1 MHVSVVDKK
10 HFDTVRT
17 ALADAH
23 DPQLDNALI
32 VSQGKLTQAQLEDFQ
47 SDALALYQSKEPQG
61 KIISILPTDDTSVL
75 VITADSVQ
83 PGTEK
88 AFKKKFGKKVIV
100 QTPPE
105 ETPTTTIQFPLP
117 LKPTK

>member
-1 MHVSVVDKK
+1 MVKTSHNLETMVLSSGRKVKLHVSVVDKK
-10 HFDTVRT
+10 HFDTVHT

-47 SDALALYQSKEPQG
+47 SDALAIYEAKEPQG
-61 KIISILPTDDTSVL
+61 KIISILPNDDASVL

-83 PGTEK
+83 SGYSK
-88 AFKKKFGKKVIV
+88 SI
-100 QTPPE
+100 
-105 ETPTTTIQFPLP
+105 
-117 LKPTK
+117 

>member
-1 MHVSVVDKK
+1 M
-10 HFDTVRT
+10 
-17 ALADAH
+17 
-23 DPQLDNALI
+23 
-32 VSQGKLTQAQLEDFQ
+32 TQAQLEDFQ
-47 SDALALYQSKEPQG
+47 SDALALYQNKEPQG
-61 KIISILPTDDTSVL
+61 KIISILPTDDASVL

-83 PGTEK
+83 SGTVK

-117 LKPTK
+117 IKPTK